1 MVGAGQSAAVVLMWV
16 TATHRSSAA
25 EAKAQ
30 LQNLR
35 SCQQPST
42 LEQATAKMRK
52 ALVKVDEAGR
62 KWQESPT
69 APLPSQTHDYKAM
82 VEDGQSSKEWRAK
95 LAQGALVP
103 QPFLTEGRVGANPDF
118 SLSAVREFLVLKTQ
132 GVVLARPGSP
142 PDDSAAASVA

>member
-1 MVGAGQSAAVVLMWV
+1 
-16 TATHRSSAA
+16 
-25 EAKAQ
+25 
-30 LQNLR
+30 
-35 SCQQPST
+35 
-42 LEQATAKMRK
+42 MRK
-52 ALVKVDEAGR
+52 ALAKVDEAGR
-62 KWQESPT
+62 KRQESRT
-69 APLPSQTHDYKAM
+69 APLPSQAHDYKAM